1 MMQPKRLTKVKDIK
15 AAFNTLFSKDPNA
28 LQKVK
33 GLTAEAKAGFV
44 VVTMWKHRH
53 NGQIEGVPWHAQ
65 PIHHDVEIPLYII
78 PPYPRIDIEVA
89 FYLNNEY
96 QSIYLVAP
104 LPREEEPRLTIEAL
118 FQLAIKEERELAMK
132 KVRND
137 LNKGKYLDEA
147 TKEVAEL
154 EDTGY
159 IKEGYVLHQ
168 FKNQKAPSTYH
179 VRQQG
184 SIYHIA
190 IKKGDKLETRSPK
203 SSRMKPIL
211 DKFKEGNFTKEEL

>member
-65 PIHHDVEIPLYII
+65 PIHHDTPIPLYII

-118 FQLAIKEERELAMK
+118 FQLAIEEERKLAIK
-132 KVRND
+132 KVRDDFNE
-137 LNKGKYLDEA
+137 GKFL
-147 TKEVAEL
+147 KEN
-154 EDTGY
+154 TGD

-190 IKKGDKLETRSPK
+190 IKKGDKLEPRSPK

-211 DKFKEGNFTKEEL
+211 DKFKEGNFTKE